1 MELDKLSSDYLLFT
15 YSNCLKELNAR
26 YAEKKQIEKDIQEL
40 QASLVEAKQGMPA
53 HLIREKI
60 RLLKNVIE

>member
-1 MELDKLSSDYLLFT
+1 MKT
-15 YSNCLKELNAR
+15 
-26 YAEKKQIEKDIQEL
+26 KKQIEKDIQEL